1 METIEGFIT
10 ESWEKPTKTGK
21 MMYFLKL
28 DDDVYSAFGSLP
40 EGIKEMQEKSQKVR
54 IRFEEKGG
62 YKNLED
68 VTKIGATD
76 QEFQEQLKTKDT
88 PRTLPNEILAG
99 NKIILTT
106 CFASVKT
113 IIGHKPET
121 DGELMLV
128 ASLFKSVIGKM
139 SAYAIVKQAA
149 KK

>member
-68 VTKIGATD
+68 VTKIGETD
-76 QEFQEQLKTKDT
+76 KEFQEQLSAKNT
-88 PRTLPNEILAG
+88 PRDVPNELLGGNLILLS
-99 NKIILTT
+99 NCFDSMKVIL
-106 CFASVKT
+106 
-113 IIGHKPET
+113 GHKPET

-139 SAYAIVKQAA
+139 SAYAIVKQA